1 MTSEFENSFEFKDEF
16 HSSNLFPISLYEENL
31 FDYYFQDKQL
41 DPLKPLNSEEEEN
54 EFFKNI
60 IFRSK
65 GKEST
70 SDSQHV
76 IDKDIFKIEKLLG
89 NKKNRD
95 KKPIFKKVGNRN
107 HDKYDI
113 DNILTVIQTHFIN
126 FIVNFINYILEEKGI
141 KEKFIK
147 ISYEEKRKVNRENF
161 ENLKLLM

>member
-16 HSSNLFPISLYEENL
+16 LSSNLFPISLYEENL
-31 FDYYFQDKQL
+31 FDSYFQDKQL
-41 DPLKPLNSEEEEN
+41 DQLKPQNLEEEN

-60 IFRSK
+60 IFHSK

-70 SDSQHV
+70 SESQHV

-113 DNILTVIQTHFIN
+113 DNIITVIQTHFIN

-147 ISYEEKRKVNRENF
+147 ISYEE
-161 ENLKLLM
+161 